1 MILEQIQRQRAKTM
15 TSATPKKIIDSSK
28 IKVIEEIKETPPPVV
43 NDNSSTLLLY
53 SPHDG

>member
-15 TSATPKKIIDSSK
+15 TSGTPKKIIDSSK

-43 NDNSSTLLLY
+43 TDN